1 MDVKHG
7 LPRELHTAGR
17 ICDILY
23 IPNNKNFLFFLF
35 MSLGL
40 ELSDTNVYEP

>member
-23 IPNNKNFLFFLF
+23 LPNNKNFIFLF
-35 MSLGL
+35 ISLGL
-40 ELSDTNVYEP
+40 ELSDTTVYEP